1 MDLSLSAQGPSQHFR
16 GVLNPGAQWDLSH
29 PQEGSVWWGPLSGE
43 GGSLL
48 LSEVFPKGRAL
59 SARISLMTFYVH
71 FKKKTPKTE
80 IFTF

>member
-29 PQEGSVWWGPLSGE
+29 SQEGSVWWGALSGE
-43 GGSLL
+43 GRSLL
-48 LSEVFPKGRAL
+48 LSVVFPKGRAL
-59 SARISLMTFYVH
+59 SARISLITFYVH
-71 FKKKTPKTE
+71 FKKTTPE